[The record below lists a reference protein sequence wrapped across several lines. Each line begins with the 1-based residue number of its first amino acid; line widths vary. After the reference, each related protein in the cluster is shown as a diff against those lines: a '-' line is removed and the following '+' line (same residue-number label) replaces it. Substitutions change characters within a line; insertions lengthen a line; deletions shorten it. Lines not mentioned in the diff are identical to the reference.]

1 MFLELA
7 EDSFTLILGS
17 EVAKKNE
24 AEVEAENE
32 EEAWELVNDNQV
44 EFEFL
49 QSDDEFIV
57 HKKK

>member
-1 MFLELA
+1 MPKFIITKTRT
-7 EDSFTLILGS
+7 EDY
-17 EVAKKNE
+17 E
-24 AEVEAENE
+24 AEIEAENE
-32 EEAWELVNDNQV
+32 EEAWDLIHDGQV

>member
-1 MFLELA
+1 LPKFIITKTRT
-7 EDSFTLILGS
+7 EDY
-17 EVAKKNE
+17 E
-24 AEVEAENE
+24 AEIEAENE
-32 EEAWELVNDNQV
+32 EEAWELIHDDQV